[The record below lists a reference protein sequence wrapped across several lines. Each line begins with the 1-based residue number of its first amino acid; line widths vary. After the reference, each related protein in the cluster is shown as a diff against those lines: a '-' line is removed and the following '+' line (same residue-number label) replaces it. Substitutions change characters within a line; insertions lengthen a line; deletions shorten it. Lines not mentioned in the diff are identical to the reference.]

1 MNLYV
6 IFTKKDIIK
15 SYIIKKISFALFQVF
30 GNARNECFATSG
42 FIYARIQRPEQRR
55 RIMSTNHRIIQ
66 WTKETL
72 YVVHGSHDARWSRC
86 PEWNYGMSISIPE
99 S

>member
-1 MNLYV
+1 MVL
-6 IFTKKDIIK
+6 IK
-15 SYIIKKISFALFQVF
+15 SYIIKNIFFALFQVF

-72 YVVHGSHDARWSRC
+72 YVVHGSHDACGSRC
-86 PEWNYGMSISIPE
+86 PKWNHGMSISIPE